1 MGKKA
6 VLMSKRGFS
15 ERPKLTFNL
24 TSDVYLGRIGN
35 TQHIVVG
42 FSPKFFPWLL
52 FDIRQEVFIWF
63 LAAN

>member
-1 MGKKA
+1 MDKKA

-35 TQHIVVG
+35 TQHIVVHFLHKIFFWFYVGCLESG
-42 FSPKFFPWLL
+42 FWTL
-52 FDIRQEVFIWF
+52 F
-63 LAAN
+63 